1 MLDCQSSSTLQRLNE
16 MLAAQR
22 DIAIVGLSN
31 LLSGN
36 SDFAVS
42 RILAIPFD
50 IGLALAGPLFVD
62 FDEDCADEAQ

>member
-1 MLDCQSSSTLQRLNE
+1 MSWSHPAGECRAVEDQDCS
-16 MLAAQR
+16 
-22 DIAIVGLSN
+22 GLSN

-36 SDFAVS
+36 SDFAGS